1 VRSVLVGAALAFLL
15 TLFGTPLAIRY
26 LRRLRVG
33 QEIRTDGPSAH
44 ASKRGTPVMGGIVF
58 ILASVVAYLLIHL
71 YLAVTASQ
79 DSDTTNTDRGMSITA
94 LFLLGLFAGMGLVG
108 FLDDYI
114 KVRKRRSLGL
124 NKRGKLIGQV
134 LVGIVFGVV
143 AVEFPNA
150 KGLTIGSGY
159 ISFIRDIDWLYI
171 TKFGA
176 ILFIAF
182 VVLSTANAVNLTDG
196 LDGLATGSSVMVLM
210 AYSLIGYWQYR
221 HLTLNGHTLYMVRDP
236 LEIALVAAIAAGAC
250 FGFLWW
256 NASPAKIFM
265 GDTGALGLGGL
276 IAGLAIATKT
286 ELLLIIIAGLFVLIV
301 VTEIIQI
308 VSFRSFG
315 RRVFRMVPLHHHFEL
330 AGWPEI
336 NIVIRFWII
345 AAICVAAGVGIFYAD
360 FLRLLP
366 SLP

>member
-1 VRSVLVGAALAFLL
+1 VLVGAALAFLL

-26 LRRLRVG
+26 LRKLKVE
-33 QEIRTDGPSAH
+33 QEIRTDGPPAH
-44 ASKRGTPVMGGIVF
+44 ASKRGTPQMGGIVF
-58 ILASVVAYLLIHL
+58 ILASVVAYLIIHV
-71 YLAVTASQ
+71 YLVVSPFT
-79 DSDTTNTDRGMSITA
+79 DSDSYGADRGMSVTA

-114 KVRKRRSLGL
+114 KIRKRRSLGL
-124 NKRGKLIGQV
+124 NKRGKLIGQIV
-134 LVGIVFGVV
+134 VGLIFGVL
-143 AVEFPNA
+143 AVTVPD
-150 KGLTIGSGY
+150 GRGTTIASAY
-159 ISFIRDIDWLYI
+159 ISFIRDIDWLNI

-176 ILFIAF
+176 VLFIAF

-221 HLTLNGHTLYMVRDP
+221 HPFINGHALYSIRDP
-236 LEIALVAAIAAGAC
+236 LEISLVAAVAAGAC

-276 IAGLAIATKT
+276 IAGLAVATKT
-286 ELLLIIIAGLFVLIV
+286 ELLLIIIGGLFVIIV
-301 VTEIIQI
+301 VTEVIQI

-330 AGWPEI
+330 AGWTEV

-345 AAICVAAGVGIFYAD
+345 AAIGVAAGVGIFYAD
-360 FLRLLP
+360 FLRVL
-366 SLP
+366 